1 MPDLETDVV
10 NTIATKPCQDTGH
23 RIYYT
28 VGGRLHSLTLAE
40 LDAKATA
47 VARRL
52 RALGIGRHDRVGI
65 VSRNRIEWLLLD
77 LAVLKLGAVTAG
89 FESDRFDPA
98 QVGGAFDLAAVFAED
113 AGAASEGL
121 VRTMDEVTG
130 WADEPGDAP
139 LPPHS
144 GYDPADIC
152 TIKFT
157 SGSTGTPKGLEATVA
172 SINSDMVAV
181 QEMFQHTDGDNL
193 LSFMGMWFLQQRY
206 WAYSALVYGH
216 DITMTTY
223 DEALDIAPL
232 AKPTV
237 VMGVPGFYEELM
249 AKLEATGPIP
259 DPDTRR
265 DQVQQ
270 RLGGRI
276 RYLWTGSA
284 PARRVLLEFFNNCG
298 VPLYEGYGLTEVCIV
313 SKNHPGAVR
322 LGSVGRLLPGKTLR
336 FAENGALI
344 FGSSHPVNTRYTWAA
359 PGVNEHTF
367 LPTGEVKTGDIGY
380 LDEDGFLF
388 LRGRVDDYFS
398 LTTGRTVFVSAIE
411 ERLRAHP
418 DVHQCALYGTDRSYL
433 SVVISP
439 ASTDADHE
447 SIRRF
452 VVGCNRGV
460 PTEERIHA
468 VVLAPEPFSM
478 DNGLLTRQLKLRR
491 KDVHERFAKELE
503 TAYREPDSGWERPL
517 LIAAEN
523 TPLSES
529 DKVL

>member
-1 MPDLETDVV
+1 MPDFETDVI
-10 NTIATKPCQDTGH
+10 NAIALGPCRDTEH
-23 RIYYT
+23 RIHYT
-28 VGGRLHSLTLAE
+28 VDGRLHSLTLAE
-40 LDAKATA
+40 LDGKAAA
-47 VARRL
+47 VAHRL
-52 RALGIGRHDRVGI
+52 RALGIGRHSRVGI

-89 FESDRFDPA
+89 FESDRFDPT
-98 QVGGAFDLAAVFAED
+98 QVGGAFDLAVVFVED
-113 AGAASEGL
+113 ARAAGDATMHS
-121 VRTMDEVTG
+121 MDEVAG
-130 WADEPGDAP
+130 WADEPRGAP

-157 SGSTGTPKGLEATVA
+157 SGSTGAPKGLEATVA

-181 QEMFQHTDGDNL
+181 QEMFHHTDGDNL

-206 WAYSALVYGH
+206 WVYSALVYGH

-223 DEALDIAPL
+223 DEALEIAPL

-259 DPDTRR
+259 ELDRRR
-265 DQVQQ
+265 DLIQQ

-284 PARRVLLEFFNNCG
+284 PARRVLLEFFNDCG

-322 LGSVGRLLPGKTLR
+322 LGSVGRLLPGKTVR

-344 FGSSHPVNTRYTWAA
+344 FGSRHPVNTRYTWAV
-359 PGVNEHTF
+359 PGVNEQTF
-367 LPTGEVKTGDIGY
+367 LPTGEVKTADIGY
-380 LDEDGFLF
+380 LDEDGFLY

-398 LTTGRTVFVSAIE
+398 LTTGRTVFVSMIE

-418 DVHQCALYGTDRSYL
+418 DIHQCALYGTYRNYL

-439 ASTDADHE
+439 ASPEADHE

-452 VVGCNRGV
+452 VIECNRGV

-468 VVLAPEPFSM
+468 VVVAPEPFSM

-491 KDVHERFAKELE
+491 KDVHERFAAELE
-503 TAYREPDSGWERPL
+503 AVYREPDPGWDNPL
-517 LIAAEN
+517 LVVAAGKSM
-523 TPLSES
+523 SEAG
-529 DKVL
+529 KAL

>member
-1 MPDLETDVV
+1 MPDLETDVI
-10 NTIATKPCQDTGH
+10 NAIALKPCRDTKH
-23 RIYYT
+23 RIHYT

-47 VARRL
+47 VAHRL
-52 RALGIGRHDRVGI
+52 QALGVRRRSRIGI
-65 VSRNRIEWLLLD
+65 VSHNRIEWLLLD
-77 LAVLKLGAVTAG
+77 LAALKLGAVTAG

-98 QVGGAFDLAAVFAED
+98 QVGGAFDLAVTFAED
-113 AGAASEGL
+113 AGAASEGTAL
-121 VRTMDEVTG
+121 AIAEIAG
-130 WADEPGDAP
+130 WADEPEVAP

-157 SGSTGTPKGLEATVA
+157 SGSTGMPKGLEATVA

-181 QEMFQHTDGDNL
+181 QDMFHHTDGDNL

-206 WAYSALVYGH
+206 WVYSALVYGH

-232 AKPTV
+232 ARPTV

-249 AKLEATGPIP
+249 AQLEATGPIP
-259 DPDTRR
+259 ELDRRR
-265 DQVQQ
+265 DQVQH

-284 PARRVLLEFFNNCG
+284 PARRVLLEFFNDCG

-313 SKNHPGAVR
+313 SKNHPGAFR
-322 LGSVGRLLPGKTLR
+322 LGSVGRLLPGKTIR

-344 FGSSHPVNTRYTWAA
+344 FGSSHPVNIRYTWAA
-359 PGVNEHTF
+359 PGVNEQTF
-367 LPTGEVKTGDIGY
+367 LPTGEVKTADIGY
-380 LDEDGFLF
+380 LDEDGFLY

-398 LTTGRTVFVSAIE
+398 LTTGRTVFVSRIE
-411 ERLRAHP
+411 EKLRAHP
-418 DVHQCALYGTDRSYL
+418 DIHQCALYGTDRSYL

-439 ASTDADHE
+439 ASPEADHE
-447 SIRRF
+447 SIRQF
-452 VVGCNRGV
+452 VIECNQGV
-460 PTEERIHA
+460 PIEERIHA
-468 VVLAPEPFSM
+468 VVVAPEPFSM

-491 KDVHERFAKELE
+491 KDVHERFAEQLE
-503 TAYREPDSGWERPL
+503 AVYREPDPGWEGPL
-517 LIAAEN
+517 LIAAQS
-523 TPLSES
+523 TSVSEAR
-529 DKVL
+529 KAI

>member
-1 MPDLETDVV
+1 MSDLETDVI
-10 NTIATKPCQDTGH
+10 NAIARKPCQDTTH
-23 RIYYT
+23 RIHYT
-28 VGGRLHSLTLAE
+28 AGGRLHSLTLAE
-40 LDAKATA
+40 LDVKATA
-47 VARRL
+47 VAHRL
-52 RALGIGRHDRVGI
+52 YALGVRRRSRVGI

-98 QVGGAFDLAAVFAED
+98 QVGAAFSLAVTFAED
-113 AGAASEGL
+113 TGAVGAGTVLA
-121 VRTMDEVTG
+121 MDDVAG
-130 WADEPGDAP
+130 WADEPDVAP
-139 LPPHS
+139 LSPHPD
-144 GYDPADIC
+144 YDPADIC

-157 SGSTGTPKGLEATVA
+157 SGSTGEPKGLEATVA

-181 QEMFQHTDGDNL
+181 QEMFHHTDGDNL

-206 WAYSALVYGH
+206 WVYSALVYGH
-216 DITMTTY
+216 DITMATY

-249 AKLEATGPIP
+249 ARLEATGPIP
-259 DPDTRR
+259 ELDRRR
-265 DQVQQ
+265 DEVQR

-284 PARRVLLEFFNNCG
+284 PARRVLLEFFNDCG

-313 SKNHPGAVR
+313 SKNHPGAFR
-322 LGSVGRLLPGKTLR
+322 PGSVGKLLPGKTIR

-344 FGSSHPVNTRYTWAA
+344 FGSSQPVNTRYTWAA
-359 PGVNEHTF
+359 PGVNEQTF
-367 LPTGEVKTGDIGY
+367 LPTGEVKTADIGY
-380 LDEDGFLF
+380 LDEDGFLY

-398 LTTGRTVFVSAIE
+398 LTTGRTVFVSKIE
-411 ERLRAHP
+411 EKLRAHP
-418 DVHQCALYGTDRSYL
+418 DVHQCALYGTDRGYL

-439 ASTDADHE
+439 ASPQADRE

-452 VVGCNRGV
+452 VIECNQGV
-460 PTEERIHA
+460 PVEERIHA

-491 KDVHERFAKELE
+491 KDVHERFAEELE
-503 TAYREPDSGWERPL
+503 AVYREPDPGWDSPL
-517 LIAAEN
+517 LVTARSTSMSKARKTI
-523 TPLSES
+523 
-529 DKVL
+529 